1 MYIFTTVLWQEIRC
15 TIRVFVSLLHL
26 ASADN
31 ASKVEWND
39 LQISSIGYSRAFAF
53 IRDVSP
59 LTLNLYSCRV
69 GCSLQMINFGSLH
82 KWRLD
87 QPCFFIVCLITT
99 KFYRLLYYFLNVHRS
114 LTLSSCLLL
123 QALLHSVPVGKM
135 VVLDL
140 FADVKPIWSRSDH
153 FYGIP
158 YIW

>member
-1 MYIFTTVLWQEIRC
+1 
-15 TIRVFVSLLHL
+15 
-26 ASADN
+26 
-31 ASKVEWND
+31 
-39 LQISSIGYSRAFAF
+39 
-53 IRDVSP
+53 
-59 LTLNLYSCRV
+59 
-69 GCSLQMINFGSLH
+69 
-82 KWRLD
+82 
-87 QPCFFIVCLITT
+87 
-99 KFYRLLYYFLNVHRS
+99 LLYYFLNVRRS